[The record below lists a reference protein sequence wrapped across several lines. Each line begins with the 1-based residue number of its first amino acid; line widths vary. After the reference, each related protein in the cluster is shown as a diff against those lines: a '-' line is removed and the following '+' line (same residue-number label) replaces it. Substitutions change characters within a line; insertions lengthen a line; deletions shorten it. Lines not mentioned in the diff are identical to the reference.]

1 MKQKLIY
8 CILLSLALSYFSYAQ
23 EKDVYAIF
31 KQANEYYNQGEYEKA
46 INSYQQ
52 IEDQE
57 VISADLYFNLGNSFY
72 KSNNIAESI
81 FYYERALLLNPQDK
95 EIRDNL
101 GYAQNMRI
109 DAIETIPISFFQSL
123 GNKIIFF
130 FSIKQLSILALL
142 SVLFSLCAYFIFRES
157 IDSSRKRTSFT
168 LSILFLVTGLTSFG
182 LSRIALSEEQKDRPA
197 ILFGKEVL
205 LRTEP
210 NQGSEV
216 FITLHEGTKVDILDI
231 FEDFSKIKLANG
243 QTGWIEKDDLK
254 EIK

>member
-52 IEDQE
+52 IEAQE
-57 VISADLYFNLGNSFY
+57 VISAELYFNLGNSFY

-130 FSIKQLSILALL
+130 LSIKQLSILALL
-142 SVLFSLCAYFIFRES
+142 SVLFSLCAYMVFRES

-168 LSILFLVTGLTSFG
+168 LSILFLITGLTSFG

-205 LRTEP
+205 LRAEP

-243 QTGWIEKDDLK
+243 QTGWIEKNDLK

>member
-52 IEDQE
+52 IEAQE
-57 VISADLYFNLGNSFY
+57 VISAELYFNLGNSFY

-109 DAIETIPISFFQSL
+109 DAIETIPKSFFQSL

-130 FSIKQLSILALL
+130 LSIKQLSILALL
-142 SVLFSLCAYFIFRES
+142 SVLFSLCAYMVFRES

-168 LSILFLVTGLTSFG
+168 LSILFLITGLTSFG

-205 LRTEP
+205 LRAEP

-243 QTGWIEKDDLK
+243 QTGWIEKNDLK

>member
-1 MKQKLIY
+1 MKTKLIY
-8 CILLSLALSYFSYAQ
+8 FLLFSLTLGHFSNAQ
-23 EKDVYAIF
+23 EQDAYAIF
-31 KQANEYYNQGEYEKA
+31 KQANEYYNQGQYEKA
-46 INSYQQ
+46 IEAYQR
-52 IEDQE
+52 IESMNT
-57 VISADLYFNLGNSFY
+57 ISAELYFNLGNSFY

-81 FYYERALLLNPQDK
+81 FYYEKALLLNPQDK

-109 DAIETIPISFFQSL
+109 DAIETIPLSFFQSL

-130 FSIKQLSILALL
+130 LSIKQLSILALL
-142 SVLFSLCAYFIFRES
+142 SVLFSLCAYIVFRES
-157 IDSSRKRTSFT
+157 MDSSRKRTSFT
-168 LSILFLVTGLTSFG
+168 LSILFLVTGLASFG

-205 LRTEP
+205 LRAEP

-216 FITLHEGTKVDILDI
+216 FVTLHEGTKVDILEI

-243 QTGWIEKDDLK
+243 QTGWIEKDELK